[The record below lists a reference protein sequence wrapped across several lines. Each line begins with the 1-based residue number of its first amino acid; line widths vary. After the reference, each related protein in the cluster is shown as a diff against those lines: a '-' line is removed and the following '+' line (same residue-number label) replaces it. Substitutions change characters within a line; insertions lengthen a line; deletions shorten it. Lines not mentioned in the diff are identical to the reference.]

1 MSDRTTAA
9 ETLAAGAPAKSTPHV
24 DAGDAGYSKDLK
36 SRHINMIAIGG
47 AIGTGLFLGAG
58 GRLAS
63 AGPSLA
69 IAYAVCGVFAF
80 FVVRALGELVLYR
93 PSSGAFVSYAREFMG
108 EKGAFA
114 AGWLYFLNW
123 STTAIA
129 DITAAATYAHF
140 WAHVQRHPAVGPR
153 ADRPRRR
160 PHRQPHLGEVLRRD
174 GVLVRDHQGRRAGR
188 LHAGRHLPGGH
199 PAPGRRPHPRPRPP
213 ITDNGGIFP
222 TGMLPMLLVI
232 QGVVFAYA
240 SVELCG
246 VAAGE
251 TENPEKI
258 MPKAINSIMWRVG
271 LFYVGSVVLLALLL
285 PYTAYSGDQSP
296 FVTVMDKLGVPGAAG
311 VMNLVVLTAALS
323 SLNSGLYSTG
333 RILRSMALSGSAP
346 KFTGRMN
353 KGQVPYGG
361 ILLTAGFGV
370 LGVGLNYVVPG
381 QAFEIVLNFASIG
394 ILGTWG
400 MIMLCSLLFWHR
412 AAGRPGHPP
421 LATGC
426 PGPRTPRSSRWS
438 SSPRVPGPDVVR
450 TAASGR
456 TTVMCLPLIAAALV
470 GGWFVVRGR
479 VGRDRGGAPGRRDRR
494 SPRGLND
501 GYGRSAAAA
510 GPLRQPQPALE
521 AVRLSRHRIGELQ
534 HLREELKRPGVVVG
548 RRLPDDRI
556 DRVVQERQP
565 EAVHVDPQL
574 MGAAGGRQQPVPAE
588 PAPVLEQLDPALA
601 VRLARLLAGG
611 HHPALLHDPAAYG
624 HGQRERR
631 VVRRHRLVLLAHPP
645 VPEQRLVRAPVPG
658 PYDEERQPRG
668 QPVEPVRGL
677 QLRAARDRGAAGPAP
692 SR

>member
-1 MSDRTTAA
+1 
-9 ETLAAGAPAKSTPHV
+9 V

-58 GRLAS
+58 GRLAG

-123 STTAIA
+123 ATTAVA

-140 WAHVQRHPAVGPR
+140 WGMFSDIPQWILALIALAVVLT
-153 ADRPRRR
+153 AN
-160 PHRQPHLGEVLRRD
+160 LISVKYFGEMEFWFAIIKVGALVAFMLIGIFLVVTQHSVD
-174 GVLVRDHQGRRAGR
+174 GHT
-188 LHAGRHLPGGH
+188 PGFST
-199 PAPGRRPHPRPRPP
+199 

-222 TGMLPMLLVI
+222 VGVLPMLLVI

-251 TENPEKI
+251 TESPEKI

-285 PYTAYSGDQSP
+285 PYTSYSGDQSP
-296 FVTVMDKLGVPGAAG
+296 FVTVMDKLGIPGAAG

-370 LGVGLNYVVPG
+370 LGVGLNYVMPG
-381 QAFEIVLNFASIG
+381 EAFEIVLNFASIG

-412 AAGRPGHPP
+412 SRDGRVTRPSYQLPWAP
-421 LATGC
+421 YTQIVTLAFLAT
-426 PGPRTPRSSRWS
+426 
-438 SSPRVPGPDVVR
+438 VVFLMWWGGGV
-450 TAASGR
+450 GR

-470 GGWFVVRGR
+470 GGWFVVRRR
-479 VGRDRGGAPGRRDRR
+479 V
-494 SPRGLND
+494 ND
-501 GYGRSAAAA
+501 LA
-510 GPLRQPQPALE
+510 
-521 AVRLSRHRIGELQ
+521 
-534 HLREELKRPGVVVG
+534 
-548 RRLPDDRI
+548 
-556 DRVVQERQP
+556 QERKD
-565 EAVHVDPQL
+565 A
-574 MGAAGGRQQPVPAE
+574 
-588 PAPVLEQLDPALA
+588 
-601 VRLARLLAGG
+601 
-611 HHPALLHDPAAYG
+611 
-624 HGQRERR
+624 
-631 VVRRHRLVLLAHPP
+631 
-645 VPEQRLVRAPVPG
+645 
-658 PYDEERQPRG
+658 
-668 QPVEPVRGL
+668 
-677 QLRAARDRGAAGPAP
+677 
-692 SR
+692 

>member
-1 MSDRTTAA
+1 MSERTTAA
-9 ETLAAGAPAKSTPHV
+9 ERLAAGAPATSSPHV

-58 GRLAS
+58 GRMAD

-123 STTAIA
+123 STTAVA

-140 WAHVQRHPAVGPR
+140 WAMFSDIPQWVLALIALAVVLTANLISVKYFGEMEFWFAIVKVAALVAFMLVGIYLVVTQHPV
-153 ADRPRRR
+153 
-160 PHRQPHLGEVLRRD
+160 D
-174 GVLVRDHQGRRAGR
+174 GHT
-188 LHAGRHLPGGH
+188 PGFST
-199 PAPGRRPHPRPRPP
+199 

-251 TENPEKI
+251 TESPEKI

-271 LFYVGSVVLLALLL
+271 LFYVGSVVLLALIL

-346 KFTGRMN
+346 AFTGRMN

-370 LGVGLNYVVPG
+370 LGVALNYVVPG

-412 AAGRPGHPP
+412 SQDGRVTRPSYQLPWAP
-421 LATGC
+421 YTQIATLFFLA
-426 PGPRTPRSSRWS
+426 S
-438 SSPRVPGPDVVR
+438 VVVLMWWGGGI
-450 TAASGR
+450 GR
-456 TTVMCLPLIAAALV
+456 TTVMFLPLIAAALV
-470 GGWFVVRGR
+470 GGWFVVCGR
-479 VGRDRGGAPGRRDRR
+479 VNAI
-494 SPRGLND
+494 
-501 GYGRSAAAA
+501 AA
-510 GPLRQPQPALE
+510 
-521 AVRLSRHRIGELQ
+521 
-534 HLREELKRPGVVVG
+534 
-548 RRLPDDRI
+548 
-556 DRVVQERQP
+556 ERQD
-565 EAVHVDPQL
+565 A
-574 MGAAGGRQQPVPAE
+574 
-588 PAPVLEQLDPALA
+588 
-601 VRLARLLAGG
+601 
-611 HHPALLHDPAAYG
+611 
-624 HGQRERR
+624 
-631 VVRRHRLVLLAHPP
+631 
-645 VPEQRLVRAPVPG
+645 
-658 PYDEERQPRG
+658 
-668 QPVEPVRGL
+668 
-677 QLRAARDRGAAGPAP
+677 
-692 SR
+692 